1 MNEKQDEK
9 KQSEKGDY
17 IPLEQ
22 SWQPPD
28 KRIWYVMALIFLLF
42 MYTLFRAPA
51 GPEQISY
58 TQFLAQVRAENVE
71 SIEIQGDEIS
81 GVLKEAAELPGT
93 RQGEPGFDLFGNGTG
108 DGDDGNEQPENNEN
122 ETQGMTYSEFVT
134 YLPTFGHEDLLE
146 LLEAHQVEVQTHP
159 ERDTTF
165 WFALITMLPFIL
177 IIGLIYYQYRRFQG
191 GGGEGMFGMGK
202 SRAKRYERSS
212 EAISFDDVAGARGA
226 KVELTELVAYLKNPE
241 KVRSLGAE
249 VPRGAML
256 VGPPGTGKTLLARAV
271 AGEASVPFFS
281 ITGSDFMEM
290 FVGVGAKRVRELFE
304 DAKKNSPSIIF
315 IDELDAIG
323 RRRGAGLGGGHD
335 EREQTL
341 NQLLSE
347 MDGFE
352 SIHDVIVMSATN
364 RPDVLDPALLRPGRF
379 DRRIT
384 VDLPTTEDRKKII
397 ELYMKN
403 KKMSKDVDP
412 ANIARGTPGFS
423 GADIKNLLNE
433 AALLAARK
441 SKDEI
446 DNEDV
451 EQARDKIMMG
461 IEREG
466 MTLTEEEKKMVAY
479 HESGH
484 AIVGAKLYYADPI
497 HKVSIIPR
505 SQSMGVTQ
513 QIPDEDKY
521 IVHRE
526 YLTDR
531 LAVMM
536 GGRAAEMM
544 VFNTATSGAGN
555 DLQQAT
561 KIARKMVLEWGMSGR
576 FEHMAMGSPSENVFL
591 GEDITKQREYSEM
604 TAQEV
609 DKEVESLLG
618 GAYSKAIETL
628 KENREAMDKL
638 AEELMEVEEVLGA
651 RVYELLGIENEANGK
666 TD

>member
-42 MYTLFRAPA
+42 MYTLFRAPV